1 MCVVSLAIRWNRLE
15 NRKLTYSSL
24 NWNPELPVI
33 LVHLCCITSHS
44 WEFQWPVDSSFQF
57 VIIKLN
63 CPFGTK
69 WLVSK
74 HSDISFTRYAS
85 NAPFLS
91 LERWKRKKCFF
102 FFFGL
107 FVSIQCLRGAF
118 RILSEMA
125 CFQNH
130 CATTDSMSSTFDP
143 HMCELIQ
150 FAEFISK
157 FNLFETSKLH

>member
-1 MCVVSLAIRWNRLE
+1 MAQSGWYQNIQIFHLHCMRAMRHFYHLTDE
-15 NRKLTYSSL
+15 NEKS
-24 NWNPELPVI
+24 V
-33 LVHLCCITSHS
+33 
-44 WEFQWPVDSSFQF
+44 
-57 VIIKLN
+57 
-63 CPFGTK
+63 
-69 WLVSK
+69 
-74 HSDISFTRYAS
+74 
-85 NAPFLS
+85 
-91 LERWKRKKCFF
+91 

-130 CATTDSMSSTFDP
+130 CATADSMSSTFDP

-150 FAEFISK
+150 FGEFISK